1 MSKFDEIDK
10 PSGDQTEEVYDL
22 LQELG
27 ADTDY
32 GAIDLTDV
40 LRMATRRGVNIIDVQ
55 RILARLKSAKRI
67 GAEQIGH
74 SFYIIINP

>member
-1 MSKFDEIDK
+1 MSKFDKIDK
-10 PSGDQTEEVYDL
+10 TPGDQTEELYDIL
-22 LQELG
+22 MEMG

-40 LRMATRRGVNIIDVQ
+40 LRIATRRGINVIDVQ
-55 RILARLKSAKRI
+55 RILARLKSANRI
-67 GAEQIGH
+67 GAELIGH

>member
-10 PSGDQTEEVYDL
+10 TSGDQTEELYDL

-27 ADTDY
+27 VDTDY
-32 GAIDLTDV
+32 GAIDLTDL
-40 LRMATRRGVNIIDVQ
+40 LRITTRRGINVIDAQ
-55 RILARLKSAKRI
+55 RILARLKAANRI